1 MSALRKNSQTKF
13 IHIKSLAGEPCIISS
28 DLLED
33 VKLLRPTS
41 VRLLKK
47 GNKLV
52 LTLKKGQE
60 AILYTGEKPA
70 AFIIK
75 ANTLNPNEMNS
86 WGVK

>member
-1 MSALRKNSQTKF
+1 
-13 IHIKSLAGEPCIISS
+13 
-28 DLLED
+28 
-33 VKLLRPTS
+33 
-41 VRLLKK
+41 
-47 GNKLV
+47 V

-75 ANTLNPNEMNS
+75 AKALNPNEMNS